1 MIWVAVGLLLA
12 NAFFVGTEFSLMSVR
27 RSQIEPLA
35 AAGSRAGRLV
45 LRALENM
52 PAMLACLQ
60 LGVTVAS
67 TGLGAVAEAAI
78 ASALVGQFEQWGL
91 GVAAAH
97 AVATIC
103 ALALVIYLHV
113 VLGEMVPKNLALA
126 APLRAAL
133 LLGPVLV
140 ALAWVLTPVTWALRW
155 CAIGV
160 LRLFRVSPK
169 SEVASAFTADEVAAI
184 VEHSTAQGALGD
196 SQGLIR
202 ETLEF
207 SDKTAADV
215 MVPDEALVC
224 VPPDVTPEELEQ
236 QVARTGFS
244 RFPVRG
250 GEGSALLGYLHVLD
264 VVDLDEQRNQ
274 PVGAAR
280 FRVLPRLEPTDEV
293 EDALAVMQQ
302 ARCHLVQV
310 AGGVVFLEDLI
321 EELVGEIRDSQ
332 QRSGR
337 R

>member
-1 MIWVAVGLLLA
+1 MIWLALALLAA
-12 NAFFVGTEFSLMSVR
+12 NAFFVGSEFALMSVR

-35 AAGSRAGRLV
+35 ATGRWAGRLV
-45 LRALENM
+45 LHALENM
-52 PAMLACLQ
+52 PSMLACLQ

-67 TGLGAVAEAAI
+67 TGLGVVAESAI
-78 ASALVGQFEQWGL
+78 ASALVGHFEAWGL

-97 AVATIC
+97 AVATVC
-103 ALALVIYLHV
+103 ALVLVVYLHV

-126 APLRAAL
+126 APLRVAL
-133 LLGPVLV
+133 VLGPALV
-140 ALAWVLTPVTWALRW
+140 ALAWLLTPVTWALRW
-155 CAIGV
+155 IATGI
-160 LRLFRVSPK
+160 LRLFKVSPK
-169 SEVASAFTADEVAAI
+169 SEVTSAFTADEVAAI

-215 MVPDEALVC
+215 MVPHEDLVC
-224 VPPDVTPEELEQ
+224 VSPSVTPEELEH

-244 RFPVRG
+244 RFPVRQDG
-250 GEGSALLGYLHVLD
+250 GTELLGYLHVLD
-264 VVDLDEQRNQ
+264 VLDQGRRDQ

-280 FRVLPRLEPTDEV
+280 FRALPRLEPTDEV
-293 EDALAVMQQ
+293 EDALAVMQL